1 MDIISVATVFH
12 VPNPQQMDLASSS
25 PICQEINTSVI
36 QAITANPVY
45 RPRGR
50 YNIKDESVRAKIGK
64 FAVEHGPSK
73 ASKNFGIPV
82 STAFSLKKAFEMEAS
97 SSGKQLTVLQR
108 KKRGRPPKME
118 EFIREKLKLYLL
130 SLRASGGVVNG
141 KIAVATARALYLYY
155 CPFHLRENG
164 GPVVIDRSFSKSIFR
179 YLGMV
184 KRKGTKAAKKVPEDF
199 PRIQAE
205 FLKTVK
211 DLIVAKSIPAELVI
225 NIDETGLHYTF
236 TGGYTM
242 EVIGSTQQTCAV
254 PVHEFDPARL
264 GITVNTVPSFDIET
278 LARRMLGNQVKP
290 DQEFSVISIAR
301 NTIKGVL
308 EGQQFIWNR
317 QTDGSFEAVIAVPP
331 GANDAPAS
339 EKLCAASSTAV
350 VVATLAVQRSA
361 SVSQGGP
368 V

>member
-50 YNIKDESVRAKIGK
+50 YNIKDESVRAKIGM

-205 FLKTVK
+205 FLKAVK

-242 EVIGSTQQTCAV
+242 EVIGSTQVGLYACMY
-254 PVHEFDPARL
+254 RY
-264 GITVNTVPSFDIET
+264 T
-278 LARRMLGNQVKP
+278 LEVCIHQVT
-290 DQEFSVISIAR
+290 STSI
-301 NTIKGVL
+301 VL
-308 EGQQFIWNR
+308 
-317 QTDGSFEAVIAVPP
+317 
-331 GANDAPAS
+331 
-339 EKLCAASSTAV
+339 
-350 VVATLAVQRSA
+350 
-361 SVSQGGP
+361 
-368 V
+368 